1 MLKKLLIVLVVLLVL
16 LIGGAAAVF
25 MRFDG
30 EYGIRRAPM
39 LSYMEYGGAQADIAI
54 RIDPNQAR
62 QLILD
67 FVAQQFGD
75 GANDFINN
83 LIADSLPHEIV
94 LMASP
99 RYGDQTIDLTLYVNE
114 RRGGPVLAREL
125 TNMLAEQAGA
135 DTISWD
141 PQGARLERRGV
152 VVLTGET
159 RLHDQTLLDIDR
171 RWGESLPS
179 APQIMDG
186 GNLFE
191 LIAANRKGSLYA
203 LVAAL
208 AIANPDESNVAVA
221 FALEEIKQLDSMRA
235 TANFISEDAVA
246 ISMLLQCDRSIEH
259 DRPESMRLMLDQ
271 IVLPQL
277 ATMLKDSYDL
287 ELTGSFVRNGYDL
300 EGAFTLSGLKPIIDQ
315 AITAK

>member
-1 MLKKLLIVLVVLLVL
+1 
-16 LIGGAAAVF
+16 
-25 MRFDG
+25 
-30 EYGIRRAPM
+30 
-39 LSYMEYGGAQADIAI
+39 
-54 RIDPNQAR
+54 
-62 QLILD
+62 
-67 FVAQQFGD
+67 
-75 GANDFINN
+75 
-83 LIADSLPHEIV
+83 
-94 LMASP
+94 
-99 RYGDQTIDLTLYVNE
+99 
-114 RRGGPVLAREL
+114 
-125 TNMLAEQAGA
+125 
-135 DTISWD
+135 
-141 PQGARLERRGV
+141 
-152 VVLTGET
+152 VLTGET